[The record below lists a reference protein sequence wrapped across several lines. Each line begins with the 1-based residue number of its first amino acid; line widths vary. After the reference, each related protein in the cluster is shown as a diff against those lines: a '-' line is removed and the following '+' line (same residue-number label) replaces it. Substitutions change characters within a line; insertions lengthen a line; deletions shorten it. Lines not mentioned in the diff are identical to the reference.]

1 MSRTCFRGL
10 GPVGTVRYDS
20 RHECTQGTRPGH
32 GPSVTDALLQVG
44 LLIGLGFVLR
54 RSRFLEP
61 GFWRSFERMVY
72 FVLLPTLVFQVL
84 ADATIDSSVAA
95 RLSAAVAL
103 SILLL
108 ALVLVLVRRAIGLTG
123 PAFTSVFQGSVRFN
137 SYVALAVIPAVFGK
151 GGLELLAVLIAV
163 VVPLVNVLSVL
174 MLAVFAGGPSPTPW
188 RVVRSIAGNPLIVAS
203 VLGILANATLHGL
216 PGTLDGALGVLARAA
231 LPSGLMAVGAALV
244 PGEFRDH
251 ARGLSVSLVARFAV
265 LPVVSFGVGSL
276 LHLPAEALGV
286 LVLFQAQPTA
296 TSAYLLARQLGGDA
310 ELMASIIT
318 GQTLLAFAVLPVVV
332 ALVPG

>member
-1 MSRTCFRGL
+1 M
-10 GPVGTVRYDS
+10 
-20 RHECTQGTRPGH
+20 
-32 GPSVTDALLQVG
+32 TDALLQVG
-44 LLIGLGFVLR
+44 LLIALGFLLR
-54 RSRFLEP
+54 RTGFLEP

-72 FVLLPTLVFQVL
+72 FVLLPVLVFQVL
-84 ADATIDSSVAA
+84 ADATVNSSVAL
-95 RLSAAVAL
+95 RLSGAVAL

-108 ALVLVLVRRAIGLTG
+108 ALLLVLARRRLGVTG

-151 GGLELLAVLIAV
+151 GGLELLAILIAV

-174 MLAVFAGGPSPTPW
+174 MLALFAGGPSPTPW
-188 RVVRSIAGNPLIVAS
+188 RVLRSIVTNPLIVAS
-203 VLGILANATLHGL
+203 ALGVAANLILPGL
-216 PGTLDGALGVLARAA
+216 PSTLDGALSVLSRAA

-244 PGEFRDH
+244 PGEFAGH
-251 ARGLSVSLVARFAV
+251 ARGLGVSLLARFAL
-265 LPVVSFGVGSL
+265 LPALSYGLGTL
-276 LHLPAEALGV
+276 LQLPAEALGV

-318 GQTLLAFAVLPVVV
+318 GQTLLAFGVLPTVVW
-332 ALVPG
+332 LLPG

>member
-1 MSRTCFRGL
+1 M
-10 GPVGTVRYDS
+10 
-20 RHECTQGTRPGH
+20 
-32 GPSVTDALLQVG
+32 TDALLQVG
-44 LLIGLGFVLR
+44 LLIALGFLLR
-54 RSRFLEP
+54 RSRFLEA

-72 FVLLPTLVFQVL
+72 FVLLPVLVFQVL
-84 ADATIDSSVAA
+84 ADASINGSVAA
-95 RLSAAVAL
+95 RLAAAVAI

-108 ALVLVLVRRAIGLTG
+108 ALLLLAARKRLRLRG
-123 PAFTSVFQGSVRFN
+123 PAFTSVFQGTIRFN

-151 GGLELLAVLIAV
+151 SGLELLALLIAV

-174 MLAVFAGGPSPTPW
+174 MLALFAGGPRPTPW
-188 RVVRSIAGNPLIVAS
+188 RVVRSVVSNPLIVAS
-203 VLGILANATLHGL
+203 VLGILANLALHGL
-216 PGTLDGALGVLARAA
+216 PGVLDGALSVLSRAA

-244 PGEFRDH
+244 PGEFRSH
-251 ARGLSVSLVARFAV
+251 ARGLSVSMVARFAL
-265 LPVVSFGVGSL
+265 LPLVSYGVGRL

-296 TSAYLLARQLGGDA
+296 TSAYLLARQFGGDA

-332 ALVPG
+332 WLVPG

>member
-1 MSRTCFRGL
+1 M
-10 GPVGTVRYDS
+10 
-20 RHECTQGTRPGH
+20 
-32 GPSVTDALLQVG
+32 TDALLQVG
-44 LLIGLGFVLR
+44 LLIGLGFLLR
-54 RSRFLEP
+54 RSNFLEP
-61 GFWRSFERMVY
+61 TFWRNFERMVY
-72 FVLLPTLVFQVL
+72 FVLLPVLVFQVL
-84 ADATIDSSVAA
+84 ADASVDSSVAA
-95 RLSAAVAL
+95 RLSGAVAL

-108 ALVLVLVRRAIGLTG
+108 ALLLVLVRRRVGLSG

-151 GGLELLAVLIAV
+151 GGLELLAILIAV

-174 MLAVFAGGPSPTPW
+174 MLSVFAGGPSPTPW
-188 RVVRSIAGNPLIVAS
+188 RVVRSIATNPLIVAS
-203 VLGILANATLHGL
+203 VLGILANLSLHGL
-216 PGTLDGALGVLARAA
+216 PGTLDGALSVLARAA

-244 PGEFRDH
+244 PGAFRSH
-251 ARGLSVSLVARFAV
+251 ARGLSVSLAARFAL
-265 LPVVSFGVGSL
+265 LPVLSFGVGTL
-276 LHLPAEALGV
+276 FHLPAEALGV

-318 GQTLLAFAVLPVVV
+318 GQTLLAFGVLPVVV

>member
-1 MSRTCFRGL
+1 M
-10 GPVGTVRYDS
+10 
-20 RHECTQGTRPGH
+20 
-32 GPSVTDALLQVG
+32 TDALLQVG
-44 LLIGLGFVLR
+44 ALIGLGFLLR
-54 RSRFLEP
+54 RSGFLEV

-72 FVLLPTLVFQVL
+72 FVLLPVLMFQVL
-84 ADATIDSSVAA
+84 ADASIDGAVAA

-103 SILLL
+103 
-108 ALVLVLVRRAIGLTG
+108 AIGLLGLGLVLARHRLRLGG

-151 GGLELLAVLIAV
+151 GGLELLALLIAV

-174 MLAVFAGGPSPTPW
+174 MLALFAGGPSPTPW
-188 RVVRSIAGNPLIVAS
+188 RVVRSVAGNPLIVAS
-203 VLGILANATLHGL
+203 VLGILANLGLHGL
-216 PGTLDGALGVLARAA
+216 PATLDGALSVLSRAA
-231 LPSGLMAVGAALV
+231 LPSGLMAVGAALA
-244 PGEFRDH
+244 PGAFRTH
-251 ARGLSVSLVARFAV
+251 ARGLAVSLVARFAL
-265 LPVVSFGVGSL
+265 LPVVSYLIGRA
-276 LHLPAEALGV
+276 LHLPLEALGV

-332 ALVPG
+332 WALPT